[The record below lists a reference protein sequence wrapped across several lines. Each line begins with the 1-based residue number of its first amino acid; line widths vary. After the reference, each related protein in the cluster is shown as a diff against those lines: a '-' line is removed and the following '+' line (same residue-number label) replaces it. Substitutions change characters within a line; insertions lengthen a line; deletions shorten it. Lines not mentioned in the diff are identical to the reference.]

1 LTVRRA
7 ITLLA
12 SVLCTSISDR
22 WKPLYPDRGNYQPGL
37 EIGDSG
43 RLMLTHKDPEVQVM
57 LGLLENQRDHVMGIA
72 AALAKENAELK
83 ARIIKLEVAEPENQD
98 GNAI

>member
-1 LTVRRA
+1 MLIRPLVSLYINTGA
-7 ITLLA
+7 IEQPDLGGCWN
-12 SVLCTSISDR
+12 SV
-22 WKPLYPDRGNYQPGL
+22 
-37 EIGDSG
+37 
-43 RLMLTHKDPEVQVM
+43 LMLTHKDPEVQVM

-83 ARIIKLEVAEPENQD
+83 ARITKLEVAEPENQD

>member
-1 LTVRRA
+1 MLTLR
-7 ITLLA
+7 TL
-12 SVLCTSISDR
+12 VTFISIQV
-22 WKPLYPDRGNYQPGL
+22 NYNSRL
-37 EIGDSG
+37 EIGYSG
-43 RLMLTHKDPEVQVM
+43 RLMLTHKDPEVQAM

-83 ARIIKLEVAEPENQD
+83 ARITKLEVAEPENQD